1 MTRVIVNEIPCACN
15 NATGEKPVP
24 RKFYDDQTRFALPA
38 QLHFLFQWVEQLR
51 DFGQDDF
58 FRRLFISDY
67 MLDKDR
73 IFAAPTLDLAKFEM
87 DCLVYEC
94 IADNILNP
102 DLVIYLH
109 PQAPPLLRRIARR
122 DLR

>member
-1 MTRVIVNEIPCACN
+1 
-15 NATGEKPVP
+15 
-24 RKFYDDQTRFALPA
+24 
-38 QLHFLFQWVEQLR
+38 
-51 DFGQDDF
+51 
-58 FRRLFISDY
+58 